1 MNLKY
6 FAVRILYLNLYKHH
20 QFAADIPPNSR
31 MTYPEALQGMGTLG
45 PLGPDRPRVWIK
57 HKKIP
62 PWQYEVLWGPITA
75 YSNKFNVT
83 WRNVTW
89 RNATLLTS
97 CRVPWLNKL
106 ETFGFYGL
114 YIMDLTVAEQFY
126 LLKKKIQNKKKKNSF
141 FTKNRHLGSVRKFQ
155 TIWKSMKF

>member
-62 PWQYEVLWGPITA
+62 PWQYEVSPITA
-75 YSNKFNVT
+75 YSNKFPHDSTKYYGGPITAFSDKFNVT
-83 WRNVTW
+83 WRDVTW
-89 RNATLLTS
+89 RDVTWRDVTWRDVTQHFLHA
-97 CRVPWLNKL
+97 VPWLNYY
-106 ETFGFYGL
+106 ETFGLYGL
-114 YIMDLTVAEQFY
+114 DVVYLTVAEQFY
-126 LLKKKIQNKKKKNSF
+126 LLKKK
-141 FTKNRHLGSVRKFQ
+141 
-155 TIWKSMKF
+155 